1 MKLTTSKIPNLWM
14 FDEKQKLR
22 KYANVYEII
31 DKYYPIRY
39 KGYVDRKEYQIKK
52 LERELVLL
60 SNKARFIKEQCDDV
74 IDLRKKKKDVV
85 IQLLKDRNY
94 DVLDG
99 DQEYKYLREM
109 RLSMVEEEN
118 YNKLMTERDNKGKE
132 LEVLKNTTIEQMW
145 LRELNELEKAIA
157 KYRNDRKIRQFGLG
171 AKIKKSAGKKGKK
184 SKK

>member
-1 MKLTTSKIPNLWM
+1 MKNKNLENMLT
-14 FDEKQKLR
+14 FQ
-22 KYANVYEII
+22 EII
-31 DKYYPIRY
+31 DTYYPIRY
-39 KGYVDRKEYQIKK
+39 AGYVDRKDYQIKK

-85 IQLLKDRNY
+85 IQLLKDRDY
-94 DVLDG
+94 DILDE
-99 DQEYKYLREM
+99 DEDYKYLREM

-118 YNKLMTERDNKGKE
+118 YNKLMEERDNKAKE

-157 KYRNDRKIRQFGLG
+157 KYRNDRKVRQFGLG
-171 AKIKKSAGKKGKK
+171 AKIKKKTSKKG
-184 SKK
+184 

>member
-1 MKLTTSKIPNLWM
+1 MT
-14 FDEKQKLR
+14 
-22 KYANVYEII
+22 
-31 DKYYPIRY
+31 
-39 KGYVDRKEYQIKK
+39 QIKK

-85 IQLLKDRNY
+85 IQLLKDRDY
-94 DVLDG
+94 DILDE
-99 DQEYKYLREM
+99 DPDYKYLREM

-118 YNKLMTERDNKGKE
+118 YNKLMEERDNKAKE
-132 LEVLKNTTIEQMW
+132 LEVLKNTTIEQIW
-145 LRELNELEKAIA
+145 LRELKELEKAIA

-171 AKIKKSAGKKGKK
+171 AKIKKKASKKGKK